1 MIPMLEF
8 ESSRHL
14 KIEEVPLM
22 CYDEGMVMANLRT
35 LVLGIQCEWVLMVFV
50 LVGVGR
56 YLPW

>member
-22 CYDEGMVMANLRT
+22 CYEEGLVMAILRT
-35 LVLGIQCEWVLMVFV
+35 LVLGRQCEWVPMVFV
-50 LVGVGR
+50 LVVVGR
-56 YLPW
+56 YLTW